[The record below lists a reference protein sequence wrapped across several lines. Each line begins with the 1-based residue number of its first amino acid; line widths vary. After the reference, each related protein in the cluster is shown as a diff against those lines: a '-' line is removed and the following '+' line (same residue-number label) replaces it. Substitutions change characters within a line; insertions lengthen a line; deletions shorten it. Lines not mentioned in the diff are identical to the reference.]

1 MKRVLLLLLVVALV
15 GGASYGLTR
24 VFWPAAPADEDQVT
38 WLAREFKLS
47 AEQKSAVE
55 KLHHAYLP
63 VCSDHCAAIVDVRER
78 LALAP
83 QDVALRTEL
92 ARLER
97 ECQQATLAHVR
108 EVAACMDAD
117 QGRRFLAL
125 VEPRILHH
133 DHHAAFGLK

>member
-1 MKRVLLLLLVVALV
+1 MKRWLTLFAVVALV
-15 GGASYGLTR
+15 GGAAYGLTR
-24 VFWPAAPADEDQVT
+24 VLWPAAPVNEDQVT

-47 AEQKSAVE
+47 AEQKVAVE

-78 LALAP
+78 LSLTP
-83 QDVALRTEL
+83 QDAALHAEL

-108 EVAACMDAD
+108 QVAACMDAK
-117 QGRRFLAL
+117 QGQRFLSL

>member
-1 MKRVLLLLLVVALV
+1 MKRFLTLLAVVALV

-47 AEQKSAVE
+47 AAQKTAVE

-78 LALAP
+78 LAFTP
-83 QDVALRTEL
+83 QDATLRTEL

-108 EVAACMDAD
+108 QVAACMDAA